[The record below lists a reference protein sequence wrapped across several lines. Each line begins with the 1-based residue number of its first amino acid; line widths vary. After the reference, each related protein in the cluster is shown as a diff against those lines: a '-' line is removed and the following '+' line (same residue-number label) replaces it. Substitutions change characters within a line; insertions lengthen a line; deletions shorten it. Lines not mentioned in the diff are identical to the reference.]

1 MNYMGMPNPNSFMN
15 LNAPNLEEIINPFKE
30 KIKKLEEEIMTKD
43 LEIAQLKYQMMQM
56 NSNPINQMN
65 MMYNPNFPMNNPMFQ
80 MGNQMNI
87 NNNMVIPK
95 ETKKKKFK
103 RLNLKFKIEDSDNDI
118 VIQSRSDDK
127 IEEPIKRFCVKSG
140 LKQENLKFII
150 IGDKKAKIDSTVE
163 ENGIFNDKLYY
174 ILVKKKSEYDAF
186 EEKNDYEYE
195 YEEETDKNIETEN
208 NNYNIKILGE
218 KIKLIIQKHGN
229 DVEIEIGKDNTFKD
243 AVITY
248 GQKEKIAISKIEKN
262 NVFIFNS
269 RTLDLKS
276 NKTLKEIGLKNWSK
290 ILSVSTDNIIGA

>member
-30 KIKKLEEEIMTKD
+30 KIKKLEEEIMTKY

-87 NNNMVIPK
+87 NDNMENPK
-95 ETKKKKFK
+95 ESKKKKFK

-127 IEEPIKRFCVKSG
+127 IEEPIRRFCVKSG
-140 LKQENLKFII
+140 LEQEDLKFII
-150 IGDKKAKIDSTVE
+150 IGDKKAKMDSTVE

-195 YEEETDKNIETEN
+195 EETDKNIETEN

-218 KIKLIIQKHGN
+218 KIKLIVHKPGN

-276 NKTLKEIGLKNWSK
+276 NKTLKEIGLKNGSK
-290 ILSVSTDNIIGA
+290 ILSVSTDNVIGA